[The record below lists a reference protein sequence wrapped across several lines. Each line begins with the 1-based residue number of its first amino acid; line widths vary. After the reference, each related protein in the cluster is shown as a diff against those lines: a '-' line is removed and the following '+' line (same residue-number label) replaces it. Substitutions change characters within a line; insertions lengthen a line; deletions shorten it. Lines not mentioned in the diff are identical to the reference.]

1 MTVNFDKFFEATD
14 AGFIKA
20 DLGWKQELTSGGK
33 TKKMVKVPAKTVIP
47 GFFHSRI

>member
-33 TKKMVKVPAKTVIP
+33 TKKWLIAPAKTVIP

>member
-20 DLGWKQELTSGGK
+20 DLGRKQELTSGGK
-33 TKKMVKVPAKTVIP
+33 TKKNGKSTRENSNSR
-47 GFFHSRI
+47 FFS